1 MKKSKKNVFIGLLAM
16 AVIGGGAFVLE
27 NPAKVTYGAGS
38 WTPSGVKTAQYQLSG
53 AMTKAWTTIPVAT
66 VTSTAGHDI
75 TINTPGVTY
84 MAISTEDNAGNT
96 NIEMQIVVVG
106 EEATSISPIKTIE
119 YQLTGATSKDWTL
132 YNAPFQI
139 TKEGLTTINVRV
151 QDEAGNSGTL
161 TRQVKLDKSAP
172 INNGVSITLN

>member
-16 AVIGGGAFVLE
+16 AVIGSGAFILE
-27 NPAKVTYGAGS
+27 TPAKEAFGAGS
-38 WTPSGVKTAQYQLSG
+38 WAPSGVKTAQYQLSG
-53 AMTKAWTTIPVAT
+53 AMTKAWTTIPVAN
-66 VTSTAGHDI
+66 VTSATGYDVN
-75 TINTPGVTY
+75 INTPGVTY
-84 MAISTEDNAGNT
+84 MAVSTEDNAGNT

-106 EEATSISPIKTIE
+106 EEATSVSPIKTIE

-151 QDEAGNSGTL
+151 VDEAGNGGTL

-172 INNGVSITLN
+172 INNGVTITLD